1 MEPFED
7 LDRLAC
13 NTLRMLAVDAIEKA
27 RSGHPG
33 MAMGAAGMA
42 HVLWSRIL
50 KHDPTHPDWPDRDR
64 FILSAGHAS
73 MLLYGLLHVS
83 GYDLSME
90 EIRRF
95 RQLESKTPGHP
106 ERGLVPGVE
115 VTTGPLGQ
123 GFAMGVGMAM
133 AERRLG
139 QIFNTDT
146 TLSPLV
152 DHHTYVLMSDGD
164 MMEGITQEAASL
176 AGHLRLG
183 KLIALYD
190 KNNISIEGSTDLA
203 FTEDV
208 ALRFS
213 ACGWQTL
220 LVEDGESLEA
230 IESALLTAQR
240 ETEKPSL
247 IVVHTVIGFGSPKQ
261 GTEDC
266 HGAPLGEAAIT
277 ETRRFFNWPE
287 ETFHVPHQVR
297 QLWDRVRQK
306 GAKSHALWRQRL
318 QQGSDKHPN
327 QEKQFRDYL
336 NGNLGDSWNRVL
348 NTLSFKRGDWA
359 TRTVSGWILNA
370 MAKEIPQLWGGSAD
384 LGSSV
389 STDLVDEPQRII
401 HFGVREHAMGAI
413 VNGLAAHGG
422 VLPYCGTFFSFSNYM
437 IPAMRMAA
445 LMKLRVIT
453 IFSHDSIAVGEDGP
467 THQPVEHLLHLRSI
481 PGMTVIRPGDVWETR
496 DAWRLALELPG
507 PVALILTRQ
516 KVPWVDEERVLV
528 EKGAYVRRDCE
539 GEPEL
544 ILISSGSELVLV
556 LECHR
561 QLTRDG
567 LRVRLVSMPSW
578 ELFAHQSDA
587 YREQVL
593 PARVT
598 QRLAIEAASPMGW
611 HRWVG
616 CHGRIIA
623 VEGYGVSGPFE
634 HVLDRFGFSKSNILK
649 TAWSMVRPSDL
660 LGEGVGTEP

>member
-13 NTLRMLAVDAIEKA
+13 NALRMLAVDAIEQA

-33 MAMGAAGMA
+33 MAMGAASMA

-73 MLLYGLLHVS
+73 MLLYALLHVS
-83 GYDLSME
+83 GYDLPME

-95 RQLESKTPGHP
+95 RQLDSKTPGHP

-139 QIFNTDT
+139 QFFNTDT
-146 TLSPLV
+146 TLPPLV

-183 KLIALYD
+183 KLICLYD
-190 KNNISIEGSTDLA
+190 KNNISIEGSTDLT

-208 ALRFS
+208 AMRFR
-213 ACGWQTL
+213 ACGWQTV
-220 LVEDGESLEA
+220 LVEDGESLETLA
-230 IESALLTAQR
+230 SALVTAQR
-240 ETEKPSL
+240 ETQKPSL
-247 IVVHTVIGFGSPKQ
+247 IIVHTVIGFGSPGQ
-261 GTEDC
+261 GTEAC
-266 HGAPLGEAAIT
+266 HGAPLGEAAT
-277 ETRRFFNWPE
+277 RETRKFFNWPE
-287 ETFHVPHQVR
+287 ETFYVPPQVR

-306 GAKSHALWRQRL
+306 GAKSYAQWQHRW
-318 QQGSDKHPN
+318 QQGIDKNPGL
-327 QEKQFRDYL
+327 EKQFYDHL
-336 NGNLGDSWNRVL
+336 HGNLGDSWRHVL

-389 STDLVDEPQRII
+389 NTDLVDEPQRII
-401 HFGVREHAMGAI
+401 HFGIREHAMGAI

-422 VLPYCGTFFSFSNYM
+422 ILPYCGTFFSFSNYM
-437 IPAMRMAA
+437 IPAIRMAA

-453 IFSHDSIAVGEDGP
+453 IFSHDSLAVGEDGP
-467 THQPVEHLLHLRSI
+467 THQPVEHLLHLRAI
-481 PGMTVIRPGDVWETR
+481 PGMTVIRPGDVWETKE
-496 DAWRLALELPG
+496 AWRLALELPG

-516 KVPWVDEERVLV
+516 KIPWVDEERVLV
-528 EKGAYVRRDCE
+528 EKGAYIRRDCE

-544 ILISSGSELVLV
+544 ILISSGSELALT
-556 LECHR
+556 LECHT
-561 QLTRDG
+561 QLIRDG
-567 LRVRLVSMPSW
+567 FRVRLVSMPSW
-578 ELFAHQSDA
+578 ELFACQSEG
-587 YREQVL
+587 YREMVL
-593 PARVT
+593 PTQVT
-598 QRLAIEAASPMGW
+598 RRLAIEAASPMGW

-616 CHGRIIA
+616 CHGQIIA
-623 VEGYGVSGPFE
+623 VEDYGVSGPFE
-634 HVLDRFGFSKSNILK
+634 HVLDRFGFSKANILK
-649 TAWSMVRPSDL
+649 TALSMIR
-660 LGEGVGTEP
+660 LGV